1 MAVDCLLE
9 LYAFITKTLP
19 PTPSRFHYTFNL
31 RDLSRVTSGML
42 LADPA
47 IISTGAAL
55 ARLWRNE
62 CLRIFH
68 DRLICADDRQV
79 RAAWGSTA

>member
-1 MAVDCLLE
+1 MLD
-9 LYAFITKTLP
+9 LYAFIMKKLP

-47 IISTGAAL
+47 IISTGPAL

-68 DRLICADDRQV
+68 DRLISSEERQV
-79 RAAWGSTA
+79 TRYIQAAQAEVI